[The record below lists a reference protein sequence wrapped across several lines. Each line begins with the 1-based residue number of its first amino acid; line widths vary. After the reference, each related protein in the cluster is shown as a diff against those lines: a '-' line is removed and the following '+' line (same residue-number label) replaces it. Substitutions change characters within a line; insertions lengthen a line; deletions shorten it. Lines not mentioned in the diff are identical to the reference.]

1 MKNRKGFT
9 LIELMIVIAIIAII
23 AAIAIPGILSA
34 RRSANAG
41 SALGN
46 LKAFSTAMAT
56 YSQDQDDQSYP
67 ADSESFGD
75 YYSHIPTKGGYA
87 YIYAV
92 DTGSPPSKYIYSAV
106 PTSISNGT
114 KAFFVDE
121 SNRLWYVDLKDTGY
135 TSATALTPVWTK
147 GGADRLG
154 TPAAA
159 ESTWNKKS

>member
-1 MKNRKGFT
+1 MRNRKGFT

-56 YSQDQDDQSYP
+56 YSQDQDDQTYP
-67 ADSESFGD
+67 ANDDEFGD
-75 YYSHIPTKGGYA
+75 YYSHIATKGGYE
-87 YIYAV
+87 YVYTV
-92 DTGSPPSKYIYSAV
+92 DGEEAKFVYSAQ
-106 PTSISNGT
+106 PTAISNGT

-121 SNRLWYVDLKDTGY
+121 SNRLWYVNLDDGY
-135 TSATALTPVWTK
+135 TKTSITATWGNQGVNRMSTPNNAKTVWQ
-147 GGADRLG
+147 
-154 TPAAA
+154 
-159 ESTWNKKS
+159 KKS